1 MTKLIFF
8 YIRATFHPH
17 FLFLGTK
24 KFSSLGAKNFLS
36 LIFNPT
42 GTKKIFLSP
51 LFVPR
56 YKKLCW
62 FLFTLNKVQ
71 NGREDENLGLEL
83 RKVVPYIEKS
93 IRNSNFKVSHELSKC
108 PTDCSKVSMQKT
120 RATHR
125 FCPAHARAG
134 KCMQTLLFCTQIFY
148 SYFTTIFHHEGDIP
162 PQKMQ

>member
-1 MTKLIFF
+1 MRQVETGPIIYMQSPEMLCIWSLNESILRWGEDEKNFQSKELFGAEEFNLAIAILNSEAPNYSEDWKFVSSFSYLDKESSMTKLIFF

-71 NGREDENLGLEL
+71 NGRED
-83 RKVVPYIEKS
+83 
-93 IRNSNFKVSHELSKC
+93 
-108 PTDCSKVSMQKT
+108 
-120 RATHR
+120 
-125 FCPAHARAG
+125 
-134 KCMQTLLFCTQIFY
+134 
-148 SYFTTIFHHEGDIP
+148 
-162 PQKMQ
+162 

>member
-36 LIFNPT
+36 PIFNPT
-42 GTKKIFLSP
+42 ETKKSFCPHFLS
-51 LFVPR
+51 LGT
-56 YKKLCW
+56 KKLCW

-83 RKVVPYIEKS
+83 RKVVPYIENILLIPNFLLAVVASISFKFWLRLEKLSNNKS
-93 IRNSNFKVSHELSKC
+93 SENVECCENAKVF
-108 PTDCSKVSMQKT
+108 V
-120 RATHR
+120 
-125 FCPAHARAG
+125 
-134 KCMQTLLFCTQIFY
+134 
-148 SYFTTIFHHEGDIP
+148 
-162 PQKMQ
+162 